1 MQLLWCL
8 SLDFL
13 QVWSWPVSL
22 QEREGGS
29 LFQDSPKLPQ
39 STPSMGFCSEGSALH
54 WNNKQSSSLLLFG
67 CQDITHSSVLPGADD
82 NHDMH
87 KDNGSTSEIPAPG
100 SLQSR
105 NSSSYKQL
113 VSPST
118 WARLPNTLPGLG
130 LVLSTP
136 RAHRVSLW
144 RNSNIWFHTIDTV
157 QLAKTGNLPETAPKA
172 PGGQLSRFLYTS
184 STFIKHF

>member
-54 WNNKQSSSLLLFG
+54 WNNKESSSLLLFG

-87 KDNGSTSEIPAPG
+87 KDNGSTSEVPAPG

-136 RAHRVSLW
+136 RAQRVFLW

-157 QLAKTGNLPETAPKA
+157 QLDKNR
-172 PGGQLSRFLYTS
+172 QLAWKSPQSTRWAIKSFSLY
-184 STFIKHF
+184 KQHLH